1 MSLIDESSTDTAA
14 ATLDDGVAD
23 AKMSSTDRKL
33 AAIALA
39 TGLLVRLA
47 AALLLPDQGMP
58 DAAVLRSSALNLWST
73 GQLGASHIMPLYP
86 LLVGLVGPGVGQ
98 LALDVA
104 LSTAAVGLIYVLTL
118 TMFSDRLAAFLAA
131 MGTALYPN
139 LIFFAV
145 LGLTEPLYI
154 ALVLSA
160 FIAWYRGAFAA
171 AAVFVTL
178 SILTR
183 PSIDLLVPVLVLY
196 FAMIIHRLPW
206 KSAVLKLAAYAAIYC
221 ALMAPWWAHNFKAY
235 GSFVRLNLA
244 SGEVFYLG
252 NNPMNRS
259 GGGIYG
265 VDGDLTQFQASPDPV
280 ARNAAQWAAGLD
292 YVRSNPGRFVEMAA
306 VKFMRLWRPWPY
318 AAEYSDWRYVLVSA
332 ASFVPVAALALLYL
346 LRWGIADRVR
356 ASPLF
361 LFVGYITAVHMVTI
375 ASIRYRVPLEPFV
388 IIFAAVAAARL
399 LRRWPVGR
407 KWIAAFDTAAS
418 LRA

>member
-1 MSLIDESSTDTAA
+1 
-14 ATLDDGVAD
+14 VD

-33 AAIALA
+33 AAIAVA
-39 TGLLVRLA
+39 IGLLVRLL

-58 DAAVLRSSALNLWST
+58 DAAVYRASALSLWSS

-86 LLVGLVGPGVGQ
+86 LLVGLAGAGAGQ
-98 LALDVA
+98 LAVDVA
-104 LSTAAVGLIYVLTL
+104 LSTAAVGLVYVLTL
-118 TMFSDRLAAFLAA
+118 AVFADRLAAFLAA
-131 MGTALYPN
+131 MATALYPN
-139 LIFFAV
+139 LIFFTV
-145 LGLTEPLYI
+145 LGLTEPLYV
-154 ALVLSA
+154 ALVLAA

-171 AAVFVTL
+171 AALFATL

-183 PSIDLLVPVLVLY
+183 PSIDLLAPVLVLY
-196 FAMIIHRLPW
+196 FALVIHRLPW
-206 KSAVLKLAAYAAIYC
+206 RSAALKLAAYAAIYC
-221 ALMAPWWAHNFKAY
+221 ALMAPWWVHNVQAY
-235 GSFVRLNLA
+235 DSFVRLNLA

-265 VDGDLTQFQASPDPV
+265 VDGDLTRFSADPDPV

-292 YVRSNPGRFVEMAA
+292 YVRSDPGRFVEMAA
-306 VKFMRLWRPWPY
+306 IKFVRLWRPWPY
-318 AAEYSDWRYVLVSA
+318 AAEYSNWRYVMLSA
-332 ASFVPVAALALLYL
+332 VSFVPVALLALFYL

-356 ASPLF
+356 AGPLL
-361 LFVGYITAVHMVTI
+361 LFVAYITAIHMITI

-407 KWIAAFDTAAS
+407 QWIAAIDATSTPPAN